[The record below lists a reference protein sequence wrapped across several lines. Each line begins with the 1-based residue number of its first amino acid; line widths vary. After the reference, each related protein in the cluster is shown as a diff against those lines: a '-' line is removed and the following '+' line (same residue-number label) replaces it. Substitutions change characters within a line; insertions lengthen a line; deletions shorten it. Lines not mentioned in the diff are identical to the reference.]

1 MESGVLGVLYQL
13 AVSPVGEEP
22 SLESDFA
29 TILHHPMEEQIAL
42 DKAQR
47 KQLAMFSIV
56 PLVKNVYLSC
66 LTGLKFF
73 LN

>member
-13 AVSPVGEEP
+13 AVSPVGEET

-29 TILHHPMEEQIAL
+29 IIRLHPTEEQIAV

-56 PLVKNVYLSC
+56 PLV
-66 LTGLKFF
+66 
-73 LN
+73 

>member
-1 MESGVLGVLYQL
+1 MDTGVLGVLYQL

-29 TILHHPMEEQIAL
+29 TIRLHPTEEQIAL

-47 KQLAMFSIV
+47 KQPAMFIIV
-56 PLVKNVYLSC
+56 PLV
-66 LTGLKFF
+66 
-73 LN
+73 